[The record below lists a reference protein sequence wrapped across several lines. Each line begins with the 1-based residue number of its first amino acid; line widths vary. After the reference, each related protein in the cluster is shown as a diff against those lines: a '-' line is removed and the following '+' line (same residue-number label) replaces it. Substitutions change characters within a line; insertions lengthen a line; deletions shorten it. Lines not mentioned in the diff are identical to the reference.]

1 MAHPKRPAW
10 WENNNEKRSEPGVV
24 SSPKE
29 PVKMWKRIVLILL
42 LVLSFSLSN
51 TDVAAAAGLKS
62 FIDSSDGYQFLYPNG
77 WLQVKVAN
85 GPDVVFHDLIEVS
98 ENVSVVISP
107 VPEGKTLSE
116 LGTPTEVGYKLGKAA
131 LAPPDSGRSAEL
143 VNAAER
149 EVDGKTYYL
158 LEYEV
163 KLANKQERHNIASVA
178 VSRGKLFT
186 LNASIPEKRWQRVKG
201 MIDEVVNSFSVY

>member
-1 MAHPKRPAW
+1 
-10 WENNNEKRSEPGVV
+10 
-24 SSPKE
+24 
-29 PVKMWKRIVLILL
+29 MWKRIAFILL
-42 LVLSFSLSN
+42 LVLSLSLSN
-51 TDVAAAAGLKS
+51 SGVASAAGLNS
-62 FIDSSDGYQFLYPNG
+62 FVDTSDGYEFSYPNG
-77 WLQVKVAN
+77 WVQVKVGG

-107 VPEGKTLSE
+107 VPEGKTLAE

-143 VNAAER
+143 VNAGQK

-163 KLANKQERHNIASVA
+163 KLPNQQQRHNIASVA
-178 VSRGKLFT
+178 VSRGKVFT
-186 LNASIPEKRWQRVKG
+186 LNASVTEQRWQKIQR
-201 MIDEVVNSFSVY
+201 MIEGVVNSFTVY

>member
-1 MAHPKRPAW
+1 
-10 WENNNEKRSEPGVV
+10 
-24 SSPKE
+24 
-29 PVKMWKRIVLILL
+29 MWKRIALILV
-42 LVLSFSLSN
+42 LVFSISLSN
-51 TDVAAAAGLKS
+51 PSVAAAAGLKS
-62 FIDSSDGYQFLYPNG
+62 FVDSADGYQFLYPNG

-107 VPEGKTLSE
+107 VPDGKTLTE

-131 LAPPDSGRSAEL
+131 LAPVNSGRSAEL
-143 VNAAER
+143 INAGQK

-163 KLANKQERHNIASVA
+163 KLLNQQKRHNISSVA

-186 LNASIPEKRWQRVKG
+186 FNASVPEKRWQKLQRT
-201 MIDEVVNSFSVY
+201 IDELVNSFTVY

>member
-1 MAHPKRPAW
+1 
-10 WENNNEKRSEPGVV
+10 
-24 SSPKE
+24 
-29 PVKMWKRIVLILL
+29 MWKRIILILL

-51 TDVAAAAGLKS
+51 SDVAAAAGFKS
-62 FIDSSDGYQFLYPNG
+62 FVDTNDGYQFLYPNG

-143 VNAAER
+143 VNAAQR

-163 KLANKQERHNIASVA
+163 KLPNQQQRHNIASVA
-178 VSRGKLFT
+178 VSRGKVFT
-186 LNASIPEKRWQRVKG
+186 LNASIPEKRWPKVKR

>member
-1 MAHPKRPAW
+1 
-10 WENNNEKRSEPGVV
+10 
-24 SSPKE
+24 
-29 PVKMWKRIVLILL
+29 MWKRIVLILL

-51 TDVAAAAGLKS
+51 SNVAAAAGLKS
-62 FIDSSDGYQFLYPNG
+62 FVDTSDGYQFLYPNG

-107 VPEGKTLSE
+107 VQEGKTLSE
-116 LGTPTEVGYKLGKAA
+116 LGTPTEIGYKLGKAA

-143 VNAAER
+143 VNAAQR
-149 EVDGKTYYL
+149 EVDGKIYYL

-163 KLANKQERHNIASVA
+163 KLPNQQERHNIASVA

-186 LNASIPEKRWQRVKG
+186 FNASIPEKRWQRVKG
-201 MIDEVVNSFSVY
+201 MIDQVVNSFSVY

>member
-1 MAHPKRPAW
+1 
-10 WENNNEKRSEPGVV
+10 
-24 SSPKE
+24 
-29 PVKMWKRIVLILL
+29 MWKKFLFMLL

-51 TDVAAAAGLKS
+51 PNVAQAAGYKS
-62 FIDSSDGYQFLYPNG
+62 FVDTADGYEFSYPNG

-85 GPDVVFHDLIEVS
+85 GPDVVFHDLIEIS

-107 VPEGKTLSE
+107 VPENKTLKE

-143 VNAAER
+143 VNASEK
-149 EVDGKTYYL
+149 ESQGKTYYN
-158 LEYEV
+158 LEYLV
-163 KLANKQERHNIASVA
+163 KLPNQQERHNIASVS

-186 LNASIPEKRWQRVKG
+186 FNASIPEKRWRKVKRS
-201 MIDEVVNSFSVY
+201 MEEVVNSFTVY

>member
-1 MAHPKRPAW
+1 
-10 WENNNEKRSEPGVV
+10 
-24 SSPKE
+24 
-29 PVKMWKRIVLILL
+29 
-42 LVLSFSLSN
+42 
-51 TDVAAAAGLKS
+51 
-62 FIDSSDGYQFLYPNG
+62 
-77 WLQVKVAN
+77 
-85 GPDVVFHDLIEVS
+85 VVFHDLIEVS

-143 VNAAER
+143 VNAAQR

-163 KLANKQERHNIASVA
+163 KLPNQQQRHNIASIA

>member
-1 MAHPKRPAW
+1 
-10 WENNNEKRSEPGVV
+10 
-24 SSPKE
+24 
-29 PVKMWKRIVLILL
+29 MWKRIAFILL
-42 LVLSFSLSN
+42 LVLSLSLSN
-51 TDVAAAAGLKS
+51 SGVASAAGLNS
-62 FIDSSDGYQFLYPNG
+62 FVDTSDGYEFSYPNG
-77 WLQVKVAN
+77 WVQVKVGG

-107 VPEGKTLSE
+107 VPEGKTLAE

-143 VNAAER
+143 VNAGQK

-163 KLANKQERHNIASVA
+163 KLPNQQKRHNIASVA
-178 VSRGKLFT
+178 VSRGKVFT
-186 LNASIPEKRWQRVKG
+186 LNASVTERRWQKIQR
-201 MIDEVVNSFSVY
+201 MIEGVVSSFTVY

>member
-1 MAHPKRPAW
+1 
-10 WENNNEKRSEPGVV
+10 
-24 SSPKE
+24 
-29 PVKMWKRIVLILL
+29 MWKRIVLILL
-42 LVLSFSLSN
+42 LVLSFSLSHSG
-51 TDVAAAAGLKS
+51 VAVAAGLKS
-62 FIDSSDGYQFLYPNG
+62 FVDTSDGYQFLYPNG

-98 ENVSVVISP
+98 ENISVVISP

-143 VNAAER
+143 VNAAQR

-163 KLANKQERHNIASVA
+163 KLPNQQQRHNIASVA

-186 LNASIPEKRWQRVKG
+186 LNASIPEKRWQRVKR

>member
-1 MAHPKRPAW
+1 
-10 WENNNEKRSEPGVV
+10 
-24 SSPKE
+24 
-29 PVKMWKRIVLILL
+29 MWKKIVLILL

-51 TDVAAAAGLKS
+51 SGVAVAAGLKS
-62 FIDSSDGYQFLYPNG
+62 FVDTSDGYQFLYPNG

-85 GPDVVFHDLIEVS
+85 GPDVVFHDLIQVS

-107 VPEGKTLSE
+107 VPEGKTLAE
-116 LGTPTEVGYKLGKAA
+116 LGTPTEVGYRLGKAA
-131 LAPPDSGRSAEL
+131 LAPANSGRSAEL
-143 VNAAER
+143 VNAGQR

-163 KLANKQERHNIASVA
+163 KIPNQEQRHNIASLA
-178 VSRGKLFT
+178 VSRGKVFT
-186 LNASIPEKRWQRVKG
+186 FNASIPEKRWPKVKQ

>member
-1 MAHPKRPAW
+1 
-10 WENNNEKRSEPGVV
+10 
-24 SSPKE
+24 
-29 PVKMWKRIVLILL
+29 MWKRIILILL

-51 TDVAAAAGLKS
+51 SDVAAGAGLKS
-62 FIDSSDGYQFLYPNG
+62 FVDTNDGYQFLYPNG

-143 VNAAER
+143 VNAAQR

-163 KLANKQERHNIASVA
+163 KLPNQQQRHNIASVA

-186 LNASIPEKRWQRVKG
+186 LNASIPEKRWQKVKR

>member
-1 MAHPKRPAW
+1 
-10 WENNNEKRSEPGVV
+10 
-24 SSPKE
+24 
-29 PVKMWKRIVLILL
+29 MWKRIAFILL
-42 LVLSFSLSN
+42 LVLSLSLSN
-51 TDVAAAAGLKS
+51 PGVAAASGFKS
-62 FIDSSDGYQFLYPNG
+62 FVDTSDGYQFLYPNG

-107 VPEGKTLSE
+107 VAEGKTLAQ

-143 VNAAER
+143 VNAEAR
-149 EVDGKTYYL
+149 ESNGKTYYI
-158 LEYEV
+158 LEYAV
-163 KLANKQERHNIASVA
+163 KLPNQQQRHNITSVA

-186 LNASIPEKRWQRVKG
+186 FNASIPEKRWQRVKR
-201 MIDEVVNSFSVY
+201 MMEDVVNSFSVY